1 MVLRILWLKEN
12 RPETW
17 EQLDMLMDHLEDQ
30 KTESKKKNIIIDFIR
45 VHCKLTQFSQ
55 KEILH
60 VIGSIS
66 YNLDPQL
73 LTKQLQG
80 FLIPMVT

>member
-12 RPETW
+12 RPDTW

-45 VHCKLTQFSQ
+45 THCKLTQFSQ

-60 VIGSIS
+60 VIGNIYIKSTG
-66 YNLDPQL
+66 
-73 LTKQLQG
+73 LTKQLQE
-80 FLIPMVT
+80 FLIPMAT